1 MADASRCEHNRPQT
15 KQDAVMPD
23 TALAPIDQLRQIM
36 AQLRNPDSG
45 CPWDL
50 EQDFSTIAPYTI
62 EEAYEVADAI
72 ERGHFGELKDELGD
86 LLLQVVF
93 HSQMAEEENLFDFN
107 DVCQAINDKMIRRHP
122 HVFGDATT
130 RDSETQTAEWEAIKA
145 TERQQSDK
153 GDGVLDDVPVALPAL
168 KRAQKLQKR
177 AARVGFDWPDAE
189 QVFAKIEEEIG
200 EVREAMSRK
209 NADDIAEEIGDL
221 MFVCTNLGRKLKV
234 DVETATRTANAKFER
249 RFRHIEARLRE
260 QGRTPDDA
268 SLEEMETLWDEA
280 KAADKAAKA
289 AQ

>member
-1 MADASRCEHNRPQT
+1 
-15 KQDAVMPD
+15 MPD

>member
-1 MADASRCEHNRPQT
+1 
-15 KQDAVMPD
+15 MPE
-23 TALAPIDQLRQIM
+23 TALTPIEQLKNIM
-36 AQLRNPDSG
+36 AQLRDPDGG

-50 EQDFSTIAPYTI
+50 EQDFNTIAPYTI

-93 HSQMAEEENLFDFN
+93 HSQMASEQGLFDF
-107 DVCQAINDKMIRRHP
+107 DGVCQAINDKMIRRHP

-153 GDGVLDDVPVALPAL
+153 GDGALDDIPVSLPAL

-189 QVFAKIEEEIG
+189 QVFAKIDEELG
-200 EVREAMSRK
+200 EVRDAISRQ

-234 DVETATRTANAKFER
+234 DVETATRAANAKFER
-249 RFRHIEARLRE
+249 RFRHIETRLRE
-260 QGRTPDDA
+260 QGRTPAEA
-268 SLEEMETLWDEA
+268 SLDEMEALWDEA
-280 KAADKAAKA
+280 KAADKAARPA
-289 AQ
+289 